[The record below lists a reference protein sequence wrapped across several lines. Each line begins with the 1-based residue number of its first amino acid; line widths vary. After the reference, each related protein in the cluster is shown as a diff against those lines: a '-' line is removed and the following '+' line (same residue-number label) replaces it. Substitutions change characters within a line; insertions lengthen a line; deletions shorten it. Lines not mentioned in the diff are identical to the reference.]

1 MQNFRGAAIAVLSV
15 VLATQAGAHGVHSTT
30 GELTPALKETHW
42 WQYFL
47 ADAEA
52 AAQISI
58 SEADGY
64 RYIKT
69 DSLPNHNTGQFPGRG
84 NPHSIKTH
92 ERSYRVKLKPT
103 PFRQRTEVGHN
114 LFGVALN
121 GVIFDAATAEY
132 WNNNRSWNIE
142 AIVGGINLGI
152 DSSNAHVQ
160 PDGTYHYHGIPN
172 GLLQKGPYKEQPV
185 LLGYAADGYPIYGP
199 FGYKDANNP
208 ASGLIELKPSWR
220 TKAGSRPGGPGGNY
234 TGKYTADWE
243 YAEGAGDLDDCNGRQ
258 GVTPEYPNGTYHY
271 VITKAF
277 PNIGRCWVGFPDNSF
292 KKQRGGGGQG
302 GGNTTRRPGAQQQGG
317 QQQRPGQQRGQQQGE
332 QRRGPPQ
339 EALDACRGAGAGDA
353 CSFNARQG
361 TVESQC
367 METPTGNMACVPP
380 HRVRGG
386 GQSGGPGGQRPPQ
399 RQ

>member
-1 MQNFRGAAIAVLSV
+1 MQYKKLGAIALFGAF
-15 VLATQAGAHGVHSTT
+15 LTTQAAAHGVHPTT
-30 GELTPALKETHW
+30 GELEPAVKESHW
-42 WQYFL
+42 WEHFL
-47 ADAEA
+47 SEAEA

-64 RYIKT
+64 RYIKS

-92 ERSYRVKLKPT
+92 ARSYRVKLQPT
-103 PFRQRTEVGHN
+103 PHSQRTSVGHN

-121 GVIFDAATAEY
+121 GVVFDAATAEF

-142 AIVGGINLGI
+142 AIVGGVNLGI

-160 PDGTYHYHGIPN
+160 PDGTYHYHGIPH
-172 GLLQKGPYKEQPV
+172 GLLQKGPYKEKPI
-185 LLGYAADGYPIYGP
+185 LLGYAADGFPIYGP
-199 FGYKDANNP
+199 YGYKDANSP

-220 TKAGSRPGGPGGNY
+220 KKSGFRPSSGPAGAYS
-234 TGKYTADWE
+234 GKYTADWE
-243 YAEGAGDLDDCNGRQ
+243 YAAGTGDLDDCNGRT

-271 VITKAF
+271 VVTKAF
-277 PNIGRCWVGFPDNSF
+277 PNIGRCWAGLPDNSF

-302 GGNTTRRPGAQQQGG
+302 GGNTTRRQGG
-317 QQQRPGQQRGQQQGE
+317 QQQGNQQRGGGQRQGGPGG
-332 QRRGPPQ
+332 GPPQ
-339 EALDACRGAGAGDA
+339 EALDACQGAREGDA
-353 CSFNARQG
+353 CSFKGRRG

-367 METPTGNMACVPP
+367 MEIPTGDMACVPP
-380 HRVRGG
+380 HMIRGGG
-386 GQSGGPGGQRPPQ
+386 GQSRQRPPQ